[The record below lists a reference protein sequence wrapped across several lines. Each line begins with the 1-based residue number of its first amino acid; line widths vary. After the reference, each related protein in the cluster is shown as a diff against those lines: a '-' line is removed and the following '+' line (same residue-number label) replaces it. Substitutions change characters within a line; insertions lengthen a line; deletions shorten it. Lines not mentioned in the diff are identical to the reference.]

1 MKTKNTLILVTL
13 LITFC
18 ITQMVYSQ
26 SSTIQPYVYLDLETG
41 DTYVDDFAS
50 GSESRFDLKL
60 ASNNNVIIWVPNW
73 GATNLSAAFVLDTS
87 YNEISYATI
96 DSQTFCTN
104 YGCDNEYLDPLSP
117 NNGIGVSLIINTS
130 EGNYYKIKYQN
141 YDSENYTVTL
151 NYEVMEEV
159 VLPSPFSFN
168 SNETGIQSL
177 NNTASGDT
185 ATALGNYTTASE
197 YAATS
202 MGSLTTASGSYST
215 VMGYT
220 SNASG
225 SASIAGGW
233 FARAS
238 GLASTA
244 FGQNTH
250 AVGDYSFAVGNN
262 NNAEG
267 NYSIALGR
275 DSNAQ
280 KSDAIV
286 IGSFASAMGE
296 NSIAMGFMSQAQQ
309 DNSISIGEGAAAGYG
324 AVSLG
329 SAFAGG
335 DNAVAINGQTQATR
349 AISLMGN
356 SNGEEAFSVYG
367 TAEGKNSVAIGMGST
382 ASGDHSYALGHG
394 LNTSGY
400 GTFAIGMI
408 NDDDSNEN
416 ATTYSSNNTAFVIG
430 NGTDINNQRSNAL
443 KVLYDGSTTIA
454 GNITAPAFIGDGS
467 QLTNLPASTV
477 NYSDLDDKPF
487 SFGTDENNPG
497 IQATSTTA
505 NGARAFAV
513 GSGTQASGSNAFAS
527 GDRTK
532 ATNSYTTAMGYKSE
546 ASNFASTALGKETIA
561 SGQYAT
567 AMGQQTTASQN
578 ASTAMGDGSFASGN
592 AATAMGSFTEA
603 IGIASTAMGQQT
615 KASGL
620 RATAM
625 GLLTEASGVQ
635 STATGF
641 NTIANANQSTAM
653 GVATTAED
661 FASVSIGQFNKTDET
676 PNPSA
681 FSLQNTAFVIG
692 NGEDTNS
699 RSNALEVLFDGTTTI
714 AGDLNI
720 NSDARLKANII
731 SLGATLSKLLQIDG
745 KTYTMK
751 KDTKNKPKIG
761 LLAQEIE
768 TVFPELVSETN
779 NIKSVNYQGLVP
791 VLINA
796 IKEQQQEIERLKK
809 QEERLRLLEQKVNTL
824 LNK

>member
-26 SSTIQPYVYLDLETG
+26 SSTIQTYVYLDLETG
-41 DTYVDDFAS
+41 DTYVDDFAPL
-50 GSESRFDLKL
+50 ESRFDLKL
-60 ASNNNVIIWVPNW
+60 AWNNNVIIWVPNW

-130 EGNYYKIKYQN
+130 ESNYYKIKYQN

>member
-26 SSTIQPYVYLDLETG
+26 SSTIQTYVYLDLETG
-41 DTYVDDFAS
+41 DTYVDDFAPL
-50 GSESRFDLKL
+50 ESRFDLKL
-60 ASNNNVIIWVPNW
+60 AWNNNVIIWVPNW

-130 EGNYYKIKYQN
+130 ESNYYKIKYQN

-513 GSGTQASGSNAFAS
+513 GSGTQASGSKAFAS

>member
-41 DTYVDDFAS
+41 DTYVDDFP

>member
-18 ITQMVYSQ
+18 IPQMVYSQ
-26 SSTIQPYVYLDLETG
+26 SSTLQTYVYLDLETG
-41 DTYVDDFAS
+41 DTYVDDFAPL
-50 GSESRFDLKL
+50 ESRFDLKL
-60 ASNNNVIIWVPNW
+60 AWNNNVIIWVPNW

-286 IGSFASAMGE
+286 IGSYASAMGE

-349 AISLMGN
+349 AVSLMGN

-416 ATTYSSNNTAFVIG
+416 ANTYSPNNTAFVIG

-454 GNITAPAFIGDGS
+454 GNVTAPAFIGDGS

-477 NYSDLDDKPF
+477 NYSDIENAPF
-487 SFGTDENNPG
+487 SYGTHEDIPG
-497 IQATSTTA
+497 IQAYSTTA
-505 NGARAFAV
+505 SGAK
-513 GSGTQASGSNAFAS
+513 AFAS

-532 ATNSYTTAMGYKSE
+532 ATYSYTTAMGYKSE

-567 AMGQQTTASQN
+567 AMGQQTTASQD

>member
-1 MKTKNTLILVTL
+1 
-13 LITFC
+13 
-18 ITQMVYSQ
+18 
-26 SSTIQPYVYLDLETG
+26 
-41 DTYVDDFAS
+41 
-50 GSESRFDLKL
+50 
-60 ASNNNVIIWVPNW
+60 
-73 GATNLSAAFVLDTS
+73 
-87 YNEISYATI
+87 
-96 DSQTFCTN
+96 
-104 YGCDNEYLDPLSP
+104 
-117 NNGIGVSLIINTS
+117 
-130 EGNYYKIKYQN
+130 
-141 YDSENYTVTL
+141 
-151 NYEVMEEV
+151 
-159 VLPSPFSFN
+159 
-168 SNETGIQSL
+168 
-177 NNTASGDT
+177 
-185 ATALGNYTTASE
+185 
-197 YAATS
+197 
-202 MGSLTTASGSYST
+202 
-215 VMGYT
+215 
-220 SNASG
+220 
-225 SASIAGGW
+225 
-233 FARAS
+233 
-238 GLASTA
+238 
-244 FGQNTH
+244 
-250 AVGDYSFAVGNN
+250 
-262 NNAEG
+262 
-267 NYSIALGR
+267 
-275 DSNAQ
+275 
-280 KSDAIV
+280 
-286 IGSFASAMGE
+286 MGE

-349 AISLMGN
+349 AVSLMGN

-416 ATTYSSNNTAFVIG
+416 ANTYSPNNTAFVIG

-454 GNITAPAFIGDGS
+454 GNVTAPAFIGDGS

-477 NYSDLDDKPF
+477 NYSDIENAPF
-487 SFGTDENNPG
+487 SYGTHEDIPG
-497 IQATSTTA
+497 IQAYSTTA
-505 NGARAFAV
+505 SGAK
-513 GSGTQASGSNAFAS
+513 AFAS

-532 ATNSYTTAMGYKSE
+532 ATYSYTTAMGYKSE

-567 AMGQQTTASQN
+567 AMGQQTTASQD

>member
-1 MKTKNTLILVTL
+1 MKTKNTLFSVIL

-18 ITQMVYSQ
+18 IPQIGNTQT
-26 SSTIQPYVYLDLETG
+26 STISSEVYLDLETG
-41 DTYVDDFAS
+41 DTYVDDFAK
-50 GSESRFDLKL
+50 GIQVESRFDLRL
-60 ASNNNVIIWVPNW
+60 TWYNNVIVWIPNW
-73 GATNLSAAFVLDTS
+73 NATNLSAAYVLDTS
-87 YNEISYATI
+87 YSEISYNTI

-104 YGCDNEYLDPLSP
+104 YGCDNQYLDPLSP

-177 NNTASGDT
+177 NNTASGD
-185 ATALGNYTTASE
+185 
-197 YAATS
+197 
-202 MGSLTTASGSYST
+202 
-215 VMGYT
+215 
-220 SNASG
+220 
-225 SASIAGGW
+225 
-233 FARAS
+233 
-238 GLASTA
+238 
-244 FGQNTH
+244 
-250 AVGDYSFAVGNN
+250 YSFAVGNN

-267 NYSIALGR
+267 SYSIALGR

-280 KSDAIV
+280 KNDAIV

-309 DNSISIGEGAAAGYG
+309 DYSVSIGEGAAAGYG

-335 DNAVAINGQTQATR
+335 NEAVAINGQTQATR

-394 LNTSGY
+394 LYTSGY

-416 ATTYSSNNTAFVIG
+416 ATTYSPNNTAFVIG
-430 NGTDINNQRSNAL
+430 NGTDGNNQRSNAL

-454 GNITAPAFIGDGS
+454 GNVTAPAFIGDGS
-467 QLTNLPASTV
+467 QLTNIPASTV
-477 NYSDLDDKPF
+477 NYNNLEDKPF
-487 SFGTDENNPG
+487 SYGTDENNPG
-497 IQATSTTA
+497 IQATTTTA
-505 NGARAFAV
+505 SGAKAFAI
-513 GSGTQASGSNAFAS
+513 GYGTEASGAQAFAS

-532 ATNSYTTAMGYKSE
+532 ATYSYTTAMGYKSE

-578 ASTAMGDGSFASGN
+578 ASTAMGDGSIASGN
-592 AATAMGSFTEA
+592 VATAMGIATISSGEGSTSIGGYTTAGGIYSFASGDSSKALGNYSSAFGIHTNANGWGTTA
-603 IGIASTAMGQQT
+603 IGIY
-615 KASGL
+615 
-620 RATAM
+620 
-625 GLLTEASGVQ
+625 
-635 STATGF
+635 
-641 NTIANANQSTAM
+641 
-653 GVATTAED
+653 
-661 FASVSIGQFNKTDET
+661 NKINENNINYD
-676 PNPSA
+676 
-681 FSLQNTAFVIG
+681 FSLNNTAFVIG
-692 NGEDTNS
+692 NGWLNDNNEIV

-731 SLGATLSKLLQIDG
+731 SLGATLAKLLQIDG

-751 KDTKNKPKIG
+751 KDVHNKQKIG
-761 LLAQEIE
+761 LLAQDIE
-768 TVFPELVSETN
+768 KVFPELVSETN

-796 IKEQQQEIERLKK
+796 IKEQQHEIERLKK

-824 LNK
+824 LDK

>member
-1 MKTKNTLILVTL
+1 FWKNRTYQLLFMRNSTVGGFLYLNTLIFNKLTLIKPTMKTKNTLILVTL

-26 SSTIQPYVYLDLETG
+26 SSTIQTYVYLDLETG
-41 DTYVDDFAS
+41 DTYVDDFAPL
-50 GSESRFDLKL
+50 ESRFDLKL
-60 ASNNNVIIWVPNW
+60 AWNNNVIIWVPNW

-130 EGNYYKIKYQN
+130 ESNYYKIKYQN

-477 NYSDLDDKPF
+477 NYSD
-487 SFGTDENNPG
+487 
-497 IQATSTTA
+497 
-505 NGARAFAV
+505 
-513 GSGTQASGSNAFAS
+513 
-527 GDRTK
+527 
-532 ATNSYTTAMGYKSE
+532 
-546 ASNFASTALGKETIA
+546 
-561 SGQYAT
+561 
-567 AMGQQTTASQN
+567 
-578 ASTAMGDGSFASGN
+578 
-592 AATAMGSFTEA
+592 
-603 IGIASTAMGQQT
+603 
-615 KASGL
+615 
-620 RATAM
+620 
-625 GLLTEASGVQ
+625 
-635 STATGF
+635 
-641 NTIANANQSTAM
+641 
-653 GVATTAED
+653 
-661 FASVSIGQFNKTDET
+661 
-676 PNPSA
+676 
-681 FSLQNTAFVIG
+681 
-692 NGEDTNS
+692 
-699 RSNALEVLFDGTTTI
+699 
-714 AGDLNI
+714 
-720 NSDARLKANII
+720 
-731 SLGATLSKLLQIDG
+731 
-745 KTYTMK
+745 
-751 KDTKNKPKIG
+751 
-761 LLAQEIE
+761 
-768 TVFPELVSETN
+768 
-779 NIKSVNYQGLVP
+779 
-791 VLINA
+791 
-796 IKEQQQEIERLKK
+796 
-809 QEERLRLLEQKVNTL
+809 
-824 LNK
+824 

>member
-41 DTYVDDFAS
+41 DTYVDDL

>member
-18 ITQMVYSQ
+18 IPQIGNTQT
-26 SSTIQPYVYLDLETG
+26 STISTEVYLDLETG
-41 DTYVDDFAS
+41 DTYVYDFFK
-50 GSESRFDLKL
+50 GVQVESRFDLRL
-60 ASNNNVIIWVPNW
+60 TWANNNVIVWVPNW

-87 YNEISYATI
+87 YNEISYAAI

-225 SASIAGGW
+225 SAAVAGGW

-238 GLASTA
+238 GIASTA

-286 IGSFASAMGE
+286 IGSYASAMGE

-416 ATTYSSNNTAFVIG
+416 ANTYSPNNTAFVIG

-454 GNITAPAFIGDGS
+454 GNVTAPAFIGDGS

-477 NYSDLDDKPF
+477 NYSDIENAPF
-487 SFGTDENNPG
+487 SYGTHEDIPG
-497 IQATSTTA
+497 IQAYSTTA
-505 NGARAFAV
+505 SGAK
-513 GSGTQASGSNAFAS
+513 AFAS

-532 ATNSYTTAMGYKSE
+532 ATYSYTTAMGYKSE

-567 AMGQQTTASQN
+567 AMGQQTTASQD